1 MLPPMTSDQ
10 THAVNFALA
19 RTGCNLFARPGKGKT
34 RIALECIKRRGGKTL
49 VVAPLFPAVTTWP
62 EENKK
67 WGYHFDMRI
76 LRGKERKMGSEAV
89 SVINYDATPWLMTQ
103 DLSVY
108 DNVIFDEVHNLKN
121 PGSKRFRH
129 WRGPSKKFAFRLGL
143 TGTPMGNTLKDLWGE
158 MFMVDSGESLGRT
171 LHGDRGF
178 MSRFFTRHPYI
189 DYLWEPRAGAHQ
201 KVMDLI
207 KPRALSLD
215 YYDEEMPELIH
226 NVVSIKLPLAAR
238 KCYEEMQNAS
248 RIKDTDVVALNAGV
262 RSMKLRQMAAGAVYD
277 DNGDVVRL
285 HNAKQRALKGLVA
298 ELKGDPIIVFT
309 QFGHDITAIH
319 EAVGNKAPVINGQTS
334 TDALIRIAKEWNNGK
349 IPVLI
354 AHPRRAG
361 VGANLQAGGRNVC
374 FYTLPWSLGDIEQA
388 IGRVWRQGQKRDQCI
403 VTYLSCLHTKD
414 ETVTDA
420 AALKKQHQNQLFNQL
435 RSTSNENT

>member
-1 MLPPMTSDQ
+1 MTSDQ
-10 THAVNFALA
+10 TRAVDFALA

-49 VVAPLFPAVTTWP
+49 IVAPLFPAVTTWP

-67 WGYHFDMRI
+67 WGYNFDMRI
-76 LRGKERKMGSEAV
+76 LRGKEKKMGSEAV

-108 DNVIFDEVHNLKN
+108 DNVIFDEIHSLKN
-121 PGSKRFRH
+121 PGSKRFRK
-129 WRGPSKKFAFRLGL
+129 WRNPSKKFAFRLGL
-143 TGTPMGNTLKDLWGE
+143 TGTPMGNNLKDLWGE
-158 MFMVDSGESLGRT
+158 MFMVDSGETLGPT
-171 LHGDRGF
+171 LHGPVGF

-189 DYLWEPRAGAHQ
+189 DYLWDPRPGAYEQ
-201 KVMDLI
+201 VMDLV

-215 YYDEEMPELIH
+215 YYENEMPELIH
-226 NVVSIKLPLAAR
+226 NVVPITLPPQAR
-238 KCYEEMQNAS
+238 KCYDEMQNVS
-248 RIKDTDVVALNAGV
+248 RVMDTDVTAMNAGV

-277 DNGDVVRL
+277 DNGDVVKI
-285 HNAKQRALKGLVA
+285 HNAKQRALKSLID
-298 ELKGDPIIVFT
+298 ELQGDPVIIFT

-319 EAVGNKAPVINGQTS
+319 AVVGDKAPVIDGKTS
-334 TDALIRIAKEWNNGK
+334 TDALISIAKEWNKGN

-361 VGANLQAGGRNVC
+361 VGGNLQAGGRNVC
-374 FYTLPWSLGDIEQA
+374 FYTLPWSLSDLEQA

-403 VTYLSCLHTKD
+403 ITYLSCVNTKD

-420 AALKKQHQNQLFNQL
+420 VATKKQHQNQLFNQL
-435 RSTSNENT
+435 SIT